1 MKKNESIEWHRT
13 ERIPIVPFVKFVVIR
28 TIRNHVSK
36 KVDIQ
41 NHS

>member
-13 ERIPIVPFVKFVVIR
+13 ERIPIVPFAKFVFIR

-36 KVDIQ
+36 KFDNQ
-41 NHS
+41 KKS